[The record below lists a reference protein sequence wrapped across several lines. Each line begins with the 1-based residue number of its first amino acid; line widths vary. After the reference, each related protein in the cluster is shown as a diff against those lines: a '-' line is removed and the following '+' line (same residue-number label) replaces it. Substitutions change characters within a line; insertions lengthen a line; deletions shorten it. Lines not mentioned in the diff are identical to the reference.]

1 MRTAKAV
8 QSLSGQRQSSRVPA
22 FTLIELLVV
31 VAIIAILASLLLPA
45 LVKAKAKAQGIFCL
59 SNTRQLGLAWL
70 LYADDH
76 NGRLPY
82 NLGGSTGPRKIAPR
96 TTLNWVNSTLSWFL
110 DADNTNLATITEG
123 TLAPYVSKA
132 AAVYRCPADKVLSTA
147 QREAGWPGRVRSYSM
162 NAMVGDAGE

>member
-8 QSLSGQRQSSRVPA
+8 QSSSGQRQSSRVPA

-45 LVKAKAKAQGIFCL
+45 LVKAKAKAQGVFCL

-76 NGRLPY
+76 NGRLAY
-82 NLGGSTGPRKIAPR
+82 NLGGDVKIRGVAPA
-96 TTLNWVNSTLSWFL
+96 TYLNWVNNVLNWEL
-110 DADNTNLATITEG
+110 KPDNTNLTTI
-123 TLAPYVSKA
+123 K
-132 AAVYRCPADKVLSTA
+132 
-147 QREAGWPGRVRSYSM
+147 EASLG
-162 NAMVGDAGE
+162 